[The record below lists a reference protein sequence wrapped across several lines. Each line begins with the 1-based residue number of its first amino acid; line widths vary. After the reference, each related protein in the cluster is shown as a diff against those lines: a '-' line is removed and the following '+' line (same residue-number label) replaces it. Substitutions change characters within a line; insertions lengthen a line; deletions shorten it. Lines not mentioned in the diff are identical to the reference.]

1 MATPYALRASAQWWL
16 QVRRTLPTMVASSVL
31 LPLGYLASLG
41 LGIGHYVTGAP
52 TWLHGATYAAWLAP
66 GLLASTAA
74 QAGAGDSLWPVLG
87 AMKWVGQYKAQTA
100 SPLSATDALYGHLAY
115 VASRIGFAAV
125 LQLAVMAGFGAW
137 RQPTAPLALLAAV
150 LCGAA
155 VAAPT
160 MAFSITRET
169 DNSFSV
175 VNRFVITPMFLFAG
189 TFFPTAR
196 MPLPFQVAAW
206 LTPIWHGV
214 TLARGLMLP
223 GTSVVLMLANTAYLV
238 ALLVLG
244 LVVAGRLYRDR
255 LAR

>member
-115 VASRIGFAAV
+115 VASRIGFA
-125 LQLAVMAGFGAW
+125 
-137 RQPTAPLALLAAV
+137 V